1 MGRKKGGGLVCWGVQ
16 TEISLFFASIRCAG
30 IGQKINLFLF
40 ELRGF
45 GEFGN
50 YFGDWWIFGN
60 KSGWALLF
68 AFIFQSLGEI
78 MIFKTV

>member
-1 MGRKKGGGLVCWGVQ
+1 MVCGGVQ

-40 ELRGF
+40 ELWGIRGIR
-45 GEFGN
+45 E
-50 YFGDWWIFGN
+50 
-60 KSGWALLF
+60 LF
-68 AFIFQSLGEI
+68 WETEAVGLCYLHLFSEVQCEI